1 MLTFL
6 VLSSLA
12 AMAVAM
18 GAVGLLVGGIVWLV
32 LFPIRLLF
40 MLVFGVAGVLLGLLL
55 VPILGVVAAI
65 VAVVVVAAVAIA
77 ALVPLLPLIA
87 LALVGWALFKAVTRR
102 TSPAI

>member
-12 AMAVAM
+12 AMAFVM

-32 LFPIRLLF
+32 LFPVRLLF
-40 MLVFGVAGVLLGLLL
+40 KLVFGVAGVLLGLLL
-55 VPILGVVAAI
+55 VPILGIVAAI
-65 VAVVVVAAVAIA
+65 VAVAVLAAVAIA
-77 ALVPLLPLIA
+77 ALVPLLPI
-87 LALVGWALFKAVTRR
+87 LALGFVGWALFKAVTRR

>member
-12 AMAVAM
+12 AMAFVM
-18 GAVGLLVGGIVWLV
+18 GAVGLLVGGIIWLV

-40 MLVFGVAGVLLGLLL
+40 RLVFGVAGLFLGLLL
-55 VPILGVVAAI
+55 VPILGVVAA
-65 VAVVVVAAVAIA
+65 VVVVALLAAVAIA
-77 ALVPLLPLIA
+77 ALVPLLPL
-87 LALVGWALFKAVTRR
+87 LALLLIGWAFYKAVTRR